1 MDKSLKLKELILARA
16 HVAKGEKTLS
26 RQRKVVVELEAGGH
40 NTTVAR
46 QLLVSFESIQAMSI
60 SEVERLQKELQPKL
74 TIVK

>member
-1 MDKSLKLKELILARA
+1 MDKSLKLKGLKLARA

-26 RQRKVVVELEAGGH
+26 RQRKVVAELEAGGH
-40 NTTVAR
+40 DTTVAR

-60 SEVERLQKELQPKL
+60 GEVERMQKELQPEL